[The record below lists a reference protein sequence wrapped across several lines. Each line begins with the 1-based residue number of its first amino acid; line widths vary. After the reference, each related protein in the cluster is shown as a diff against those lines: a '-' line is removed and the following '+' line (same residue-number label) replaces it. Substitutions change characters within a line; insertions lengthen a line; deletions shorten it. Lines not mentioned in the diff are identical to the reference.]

1 MSQSK
6 PTNEQ
11 ANTYAQAFIKHGNQ
25 TKAFK
30 SAFPDSTATPNSLK
44 INASKLHKLTN
55 VQLTVLELQKEAEA
69 IAKDE
74 FKWEAN
80 ARLKILKA
88 ICDDGMEAGEYGMRG
103 RSDAI
108 RAINEANKMTGEHAA
123 EKKDFTSGGEKL
135 NNWIIHPVEKVK

>member
-30 SAFPDSTATPNSLK
+30 AAFPNSTATQNSSFQK
-44 INASKLHKLTN
+44 ASNLHKTVK
-55 VQLTVLELQKEAEA
+55 VQSSILELQKEAEA

-80 ARLKILKA
+80 ERLKTLKS
-88 ICDDGMEAGEYGMRG
+88 ICDDGMASKNDMIGHGV
-103 RSDAI
+103 AI
-108 RAINEANKMTGEHAA
+108 RAISEANKMTGEHAA